1 MKKFWF
7 VLTLVGLLFLGTSI
21 VVQAEGKEGA
31 NEEELQESYLDELD
45 LNEIESTLDNI
56 LGDTKFDFKD
66 ALGKLIKGDMPMTPS
81 SILQIVKDAF
91 FAELNQYKSTMLHI
105 IMIVIAAA
113 IFTNFTGVFEKSQIA
128 DISFYMMYLL
138 LFTVL
143 IKAFWD
149 MSQLTMDTLG
159 QVLNFMKV
167 LLPAYFV
174 AATFAAG
181 SITAAGFYE
190 LTLVL
195 ITVIQWV
202 LKYLLLPGVNL
213 YVIFLLLNHLAKEDY
228 LSKMAELLNLMIS
241 WVLKTLLGAVIGIQT
256 VQCLIMPAVDSLK
269 NTLLHK
275 TSGAIPVIG
284 NVFNAVSE
292 VVVGSA
298 VLVKNAVGVAGLIAV
313 LIICLMPLVKL
324 VIGTFMYK
332 LLSAVIQPI
341 SDKRMIDCIGSIGD
355 GAALLVR
362 ILFTAGALFL
372 ITLAMVTASI
382 RGL

>member
-1 MKKFWF
+1 
-7 VLTLVGLLFLGTSI
+7 
-21 VVQAEGKEGA
+21 
-31 NEEELQESYLDELD
+31 
-45 LNEIESTLDNI
+45 
-56 LGDTKFDFKD
+56 
-66 ALGKLIKGDMPMTPS
+66 
-81 SILQIVKDAF
+81 
-91 FAELNQYKSTMLHI
+91 
-105 IMIVIAAA
+105 
-113 IFTNFTGVFEKSQIA
+113 
-128 DISFYMMYLL
+128 
-138 LFTVL
+138 
-143 IKAFWD
+143 
-149 MSQLTMDTLG
+149 
-159 QVLNFMKV
+159 
-167 LLPAYFV
+167 
-174 AATFAAG
+174 
-181 SITAAGFYE
+181 
-190 LTLVL
+190 
-195 ITVIQWV
+195 
-202 LKYLLLPGVNL
+202 
-213 YVIFLLLNHLAKEDY
+213 
-228 LSKMAELLNLMIS
+228 MAELLNLMIS

-341 SDKRMIDCIGSIGD
+341 SDKRMIDCIASIGD

>member
-7 VLTLVGLLFLGTSI
+7 VLTLVGLLFLGTSM
-21 VVQAEGKEGA
+21 VVQAEAK
-31 NEEELQESYLDELD
+31 EEELQESYLDELD

-91 FAELNQYKSTMLHI
+91 FAELNQYKSTMMHI

-181 SITAAGFYE
+181 AITAAG
-190 LTLVL
+190 
-195 ITVIQWV
+195 
-202 LKYLLLPGVNL
+202 
-213 YVIFLLLNHLAKEDY
+213 
-228 LSKMAELLNLMIS
+228 
-241 WVLKTLLGAVIGIQT
+241 
-256 VQCLIMPAVDSLK
+256 
-269 NTLLHK
+269 
-275 TSGAIPVIG
+275 
-284 NVFNAVSE
+284 VF
-292 VVVGSA
+292 
-298 VLVKNAVGVAGLIAV
+298 
-313 LIICLMPLVKL
+313 
-324 VIGTFMYK
+324 
-332 LLSAVIQPI
+332 
-341 SDKRMIDCIGSIGD
+341 
-355 GAALLVR
+355 
-362 ILFTAGALFL
+362 
-372 ITLAMVTASI
+372 
-382 RGL
+382 

>member
-7 VLTLVGLLFLGTSI
+7 VLTLVGLLFLGTSM
-21 VVQAEGKEGA
+21 VVQAEAK
-31 NEEELQESYLDELD
+31 EEELQESYLDELD

-81 SILQIVKDAF
+81 NILQIVKDAF
-91 FAELNQYKSTMLHI
+91 FAELNQYKSTMMHI

-190 LTLVL
+190 LTLIL

-213 YVIFLLLNHLAKEDY
+213 YVIFLLLNHLAKEEY

-324 VIGTFMYK
+324 VIGTFVYK

-341 SDKRMIDCIGSIGD
+341 SDKRMIDCIASIGD

>member
-1 MKKFWF
+1 MKNFWF
-7 VLTLVGLLFLGTSI
+7 VLTLVGLLFLGTSM
-21 VVQAEGKEGA
+21 VVQAEAK
-31 NEEELQESYLDELD
+31 EEELQESYLDELD

-91 FAELNQYKSTMLHI
+91 FSELNQYKSTMMHI

-190 LTLVL
+190 LTLIL

-213 YVIFLLLNHLAKEDY
+213 YVLFLLLNHLAKEEY
-228 LSKMAELLNLMIS
+228 LSKMADLLHLMIS

-341 SDKRMIDCIGSIGD
+341 SDKRMIDCIASIGD
-355 GAALLVR
+355 GAALLVQ